1 VGTFGDLK
9 GMLERTIKY
18 DGPLELSSL
27 ILVSKPYNLH
37 KEWRLYIV
45 DGEIV
50 TASRY
55 RTNFKLSKSST
66 DIPEDMLDFAR
77 NRMKEYMPHKNFAMD
92 ICSVHDGTYYI
103 IECGCLNSVGFYHAD
118 INKLV
123 KAVTKWMQK

>member
-1 VGTFGDLK
+1 MDEKIFMRPDGDGKEFDGQVGTFGDLK

-27 ILVSKPYNLH
+27 ILVGKPYNLH

-66 DIPEDMLDFAR
+66 DIP
-77 NRMKEYMPHKNFAMD
+77 
-92 ICSVHDGTYYI
+92 
-103 IECGCLNSVGFYHAD
+103 
-118 INKLV
+118 
-123 KAVTKWMQK
+123 